1 MKKSILL
8 FFIVFATTAI
18 AQQNSKLPSDP
29 NARTGKLDNGLT
41 YYIRYNKT
49 PQNRA
54 DFYIAQNVGS
64 MQEEDS
70 QSGLAHFLEHMA
82 FNGTKHFPDKAMLDY
97 LQNNG
102 IKFGTNINAYT
113 SFDETVYYIS
123 DVPTGNINLL
133 DSCLLVL
140 YDWSSGIALEDEA
153 IESERGVIREEWRTR
168 GGAQQRLW
176 DQLLPAMYPGS
187 KYSKRMPIGS
197 IEVINNFKPEEIRSY
212 YKKWYRPDLQGIIIV
227 GDVDVDAMEKRI
239 IDLFS
244 DIPLNATRAER
255 IHFPVPN
262 NKEPIITIA
271 TDPEARSTSL
281 MMFYKHNPLSR
292 EVKNT
297 LQGYVNSYIMNA
309 AATMLNIRFEEIIQ
323 KPDAP
328 FTRASAYDGDYF
340 VAKTKDA
347 WTVVAS
353 CSEEKI
359 DEALAAVVRESERVK
374 KYGFTVEEYNLIR
387 TSFIK
392 SFEDLYNNREKQ
404 TNSMY
409 SSEFVRAFIDG
420 EPLLGIENEYKLIQS
435 IASQISVDD
444 INKAIKNLIGDDNLV
459 IAITGPQKE
468 GLVYPTG
475 SELQNVIKT
484 VQSEKIEPYE
494 MKIIN
499 EPLISSTP
507 TPGKIT
513 KIESDEDFDATV
525 WSLSNGIKVI
535 LKKTDFKDDQILM
548 IGSSFGGTS
557 KYATSDPINSKMV
570 NQVINLG
577 GVGNFS
583 ATDLSKL
590 LSDKTVMVK
599 PEINLTSQHIRGS
612 SSIKDFETMLQL
624 VYLYFISPR
633 SDNEAFT
640 SFLQRTA
647 VNLKNQ
653 EADPQVAFTDSLEQ
667 ALYVD
672 NQLAKRLKSEDL
684 KLIDYNRIMEMY
696 KQQFNNPGSFVF
708 TFVGNIDNEY
718 VKPIVE
724 NYLASIPGKAVKGEF
739 VKVPM
744 DLKKGMINNTF
755 EREMQ
760 NPKATV
766 FNAYTGQMERTQKN
780 TIIMSMFD
788 QILDIVYTEKIRED
802 EGGTYGVSTS
812 GSISR
817 YPEGQTVLQIAYDTD
832 PKKANYLNEIVSK
845 ELNLLAQN
853 GPKDEDFNYVLEYMK
868 KNYNENIKKNGYWM
882 GQINSKY
889 FYDEDTHT
897 NYMEILQS
905 VTPKDIQAFAKSLL
919 SQGNEAVVI
928 MMPKK

>member
-82 FNGTKHFPDKAMLDY
+82 FNGTKHFPDKAMLNY

-140 YDWSSGIALEDEA
+140 YDWSSGITLEDEA

-187 KYSKRMPIGS
+187 KYAKRMPIGS
-197 IEVINNFKPEEIRSY
+197 IDVINNFKPEEIRSY

-244 DIPLNATRAER
+244 DIPLNASRAER

-309 AATMLNIRFEEIIQ
+309 AATMLNIRFEEILQ

-347 WTVVAS
+347 WTVTAS

-359 DEALAAVVRESERVK
+359 DDALAAVVRESERIK

-409 SSEFVRAFIDG
+409 SSEFVRVFIDG

-435 IASQISVDD
+435 VASQISVDE
-444 INKAIKNLIGDDNLV
+444 INKAIKNLIGDENLV

-484 VQSEKIEPYE
+484 VQSEKIEPYKV
-494 MKIIN
+494 KIIN

-535 LKKTDFKDDQILM
+535 LKKTDFKDDQIIM

-557 KYATSDPINSKMV
+557 KYAKSDPVNSKMV

-590 LSDKTVMVK
+590 LADKTVLVK

-684 KLIDYNRIMEMY
+684 KLIDYNRIMDMY
-696 KQQFNNPGSFVF
+696 KQQFKNPGSFVF

-739 VKVPM
+739 VEVPM

-766 FNAYTGQMERTQKN
+766 FNAFTGQMERTQKN

-817 YPEGQTVLQIAYDTD
+817 YPEGQTVLQIAFDTD
-832 PKKANYLNEIVSK
+832 PEKANYLNEIVSK
-845 ELNLLAQN
+845 ELNLLAQS

-919 SQGNEAVVI
+919 SQGNETVVI

>member
-212 YKKWYRPDLQGIIIV
+212 YKKWYRPDLQGVIIV

-766 FNAYTGQMERTQKN
+766 FNAYTGQMERT
-780 TIIMSMFD
+780 S
-788 QILDIVYTEKIRED
+788 EK
-802 EGGTYGVSTS
+802 
-812 GSISR
+812 
-817 YPEGQTVLQIAYDTD
+817 YD
-832 PKKANYLNEIVSK
+832 
-845 ELNLLAQN
+845 
-853 GPKDEDFNYVLEYMK
+853 
-868 KNYNENIKKNGYWM
+868 YNEY
-882 GQINSKY
+882 
-889 FYDEDTHT
+889 
-897 NYMEILQS
+897 
-905 VTPKDIQAFAKSLL
+905 V
-919 SQGNEAVVI
+919 
-928 MMPKK
+928 